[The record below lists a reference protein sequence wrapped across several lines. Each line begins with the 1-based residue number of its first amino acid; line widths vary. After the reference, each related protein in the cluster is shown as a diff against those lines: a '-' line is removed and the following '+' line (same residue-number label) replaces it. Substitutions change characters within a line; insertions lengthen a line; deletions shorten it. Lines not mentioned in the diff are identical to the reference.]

1 MFVLVVVLLMF
12 VLPLGC
18 TAVELAQYGAHLSIL
33 LVLGK
38 WSVFWG
44 IGVRLF
50 TAGMRQIIKPGLTSE
65 GILGISGEKVWIL
78 VRELGAANVGIGLVA
93 IVSLWK
99 TAWQSPAAL
108 AGGLFLGFA
117 GILHGANKHR
127 EIEENLAMY
136 SDLFV
141 AAIVLVFFFK
151 SF

>member
-1 MFVLVVVLLMF
+1 MFVLVVVLFMF

-18 TAVELAQYGAHLSIL
+18 TAVELTQYGTHLSVL

-38 WSVFWG
+38 WLVFWG

-50 TAGMRQIIKPGLTSE
+50 TAGVRQIIKPGLTSE
-65 GILGISGEKVWIL
+65 GILRISGEKVWIL
-78 VRELGAANVGIGLVA
+78 VRELGAANVGIGLAA
-93 IVSLWK
+93 IASLWK
-99 TAWQSPAAL
+99 SAWQPPAAL

-117 GILHGANKHR
+117 GALHAANKHR
-127 EIEENLAMY
+127 EFAENLAMY

-141 AAIVLVFFFK
+141 AAIALVFFFK